1 MQESQSKT
9 IKKLKSILL
18 EQEIVYSTIHILQLI
33 KLLMPTIMKDID
45 TDKNNILIV
54 INLIFYTILVMKF

>member
-18 EQEIVYSTIHILQLI
+18 DQEIVYSIIHILQLI

-45 TDKNNILIV
+45 TNNNNILIV